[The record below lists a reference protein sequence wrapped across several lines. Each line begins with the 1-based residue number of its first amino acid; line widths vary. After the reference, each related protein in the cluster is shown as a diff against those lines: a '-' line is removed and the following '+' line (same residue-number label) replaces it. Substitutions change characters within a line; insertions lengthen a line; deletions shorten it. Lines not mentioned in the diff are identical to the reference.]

1 MRLRSPR
8 YANTA
13 MPTLPRALHLNRP
26 GWAWLLWLA
35 LLALP
40 LAQAATHWHGL
51 SHASAAAAGADTT
64 DKQAAHLAH
73 CDLCLGAAA
82 LGTGATAGQPSL
94 VMRPAV
100 RHQSP
105 PLGRTGLWVA
115 PAPRA
120 YRSRAPPH
128 ASH

>member
-1 MRLRSPR
+1 
-8 YANTA
+8 
-13 MPTLPRALHLNRP
+13 MPTLPRALHLHRH

-64 DKQAAHLAH
+64 NKQAAHLAH

-82 LGTGATAGQPSL
+82 LVTGATDGRPSL
-94 VMRPAV
+94 ALHTSLRYQA
-100 RHQSP
+100 P
-105 PLGRTGLWVA
+105 PLDRTGLWVA